1 MKKFL
6 SFIIAII
13 MIFSLTACT
22 TNDDIRGEYEDEVS
36 SSTQSFDTGKVN
48 ANKYINKFAGI
59 SCKLDSEWTYKTDEE
74 IRKNNETAMGLID
87 EEYSEAIKNASTFTD
102 MMATHSNQMDTITVG
117 FEKLTGTNKL
127 MTEASYLEATKD
139 LTKGALESMGMTNV
153 TITIGEAPFA
163 GKNHSY
169 AAISAQ
175 FNGLD
180 VFERLVTLKC
190 SDYMVIITVC
200 TWQNDTCLEILNN
213 FKAA

>member
-1 MKKFL
+1 
-6 SFIIAII
+6 
-13 MIFSLTACT
+13 
-22 TNDDIRGEYEDEVS
+22 
-36 SSTQSFDTGKVN
+36 
-48 ANKYINKFAGI
+48 
-59 SCKLDSEWTYKTDEE
+59 
-74 IRKNNETAMGLID
+74 
-87 EEYSEAIKNASTFTD
+87 

-175 FNGLD
+175 FNGID